1 MAAFYGWSSIVSR
14 LQNHYEETVYLL
26 PLSSQEAAVLLSSTS
41 ESVNI
46 CSLKS
51 KGQGNTGNVKLDRI
65 IFQIRITY
73 QKNTENIA
81 DVTINSGNNFLILF
95 VYKRRLVI
103 KDISNVI
110 IEVWYFIND
119 CIAIARIRKN
129 ISTQF
134 FHFKIQ
140 GLSLMKGPR
149 YWSQKKPQNRQIVHR
164 EEDFD
169 SQISF

>member
-65 IFQIRITY
+65 IF
-73 QKNTENIA
+73 
-81 DVTINSGNNFLILF
+81 
-95 VYKRRLVI
+95 
-103 KDISNVI
+103 
-110 IEVWYFIND
+110 
-119 CIAIARIRKN
+119 
-129 ISTQF
+129 
-134 FHFKIQ
+134 
-140 GLSLMKGPR
+140 
-149 YWSQKKPQNRQIVHR
+149 
-164 EEDFD
+164 
-169 SQISF
+169 

>member
-14 LQNHYEETVYLL
+14 LQNHYEETAVYFL
-26 PLSSQEAAVLLSSTS
+26 PLRSQEAAVLLSSTS
-41 ESVNI
+41 ESWKANI

-51 KGQGNTGNVKLDRI
+51 KGQGNTSNVILDQI
-65 IFQIRITY
+65 IFWIWVTY
-73 QKNTENIA
+73 QKNMENIA

-119 CIAIARIRKN
+119 CIAIGRIRKN
-129 ISTQF
+129 ISTYF
-134 FHFKIQ
+134 SHFKI
-140 GLSLMKGPR
+140 
-149 YWSQKKPQNRQIVHR
+149 
-164 EEDFD
+164 
-169 SQISF
+169 